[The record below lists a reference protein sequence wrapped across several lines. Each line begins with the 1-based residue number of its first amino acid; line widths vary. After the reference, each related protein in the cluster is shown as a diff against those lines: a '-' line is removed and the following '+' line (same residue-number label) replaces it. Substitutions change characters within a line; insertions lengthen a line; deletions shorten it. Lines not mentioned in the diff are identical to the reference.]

1 MSYPK
6 PLSEKSLAK
15 MYREANIDERKS
27 VFLHKLFLASA
38 NLYGVVVLRDLW
50 EILKEIAN
58 QYGMEELK
66 RKDLIA
72 FSSIARRED
81 LPYYIYEIDE
91 LYSEEKR
98 TDLSREIV
106 HKSLI
111 KSGFGKNAWYYDLVE
126 TQSNKPYFIPQD
138 LLSFAVPDTTR
149 EEAELLSF
157 LKGLKVTAKEAE
169 DSYGRKFTCNH
180 TGEFLGDFSF
190 RNSDENYEYKLFSGE
205 YKDHPSKNEKALQEL
220 VERTGCSEA
229 EKIFRMYKQNC
240 NIGDRNPS
248 YSTQRVLEELNE
260 VGVQLSAKQFGK
272 LTELLMQFNNNS
284 NLWCNRGWTPNELA
298 KCTPRMAPT
307 SVSLGPGIKQA
318 IADGKINREDLESEL
333 TKRGI
338 VLAK

>member
-15 MYREANIDERKS
+15 MYREANIDESKS
-27 VFLHKLFLASA
+27 TFFHRLFLASA

-50 EILKEIAN
+50 EILKEIAA
-58 QYGMEELK
+58 QYGMEDPK

-72 FSSIARRED
+72 FSSIARREN

-91 LYSEEKR
+91 LYSEENR

-126 TQSNKPYFIPQD
+126 TQGNKPYFIPRD
-138 LLSFAVPDTTR
+138 LLSFAMPDTTR
-149 EEAELLSF
+149 EETELLSF
-157 LKGLKVTAKEAE
+157 LKGLKVTAKESE
-169 DSYGRKFTCNH
+169 NRYGRKFICEH
-180 TGEFLGDFSF
+180 TDEFLGDFSF
-190 RNSDENYEYKLFSGE
+190 RNSVENYEYKLFSGE

-220 VERTGCSEA
+220 VERTSCSEA

-240 NIGDRNPS
+240 NVGDCNPS
-248 YSTQRVLEELNE
+248 YNTQRVLEELNK
-260 VGVQLSAKQFGK
+260 VGVQLSKKQFDK

-284 NLWCNRGWTPNELA
+284 NLWCNRGWTPNELV
-298 KCTPRMAPT
+298 KCAPRMGVT
-307 SVSLGPGIKQA
+307 SVFLGTGIKQA
-318 IADGKINREDLESEL
+318 IADGKISQEELESEL
-333 TKRGI
+333 TKCGI
-338 VLAK
+338 VLVE